1 MDSLVTITGSYSHS
15 VSFAMQQNYVPV
27 IRSLILQNT
36 GEQDLENLT
45 LSIRVEPAFAHDF
58 TRHIARIPAG
68 EKLELDDL
76 ALTLS
81 PIFLYELTEK
91 MVGSLFITVSRDD
104 TVLESITQTIELLAY
119 DQWSGT
125 QVMPE
130 LLSAFVT
137 PNHPRIAQILV
148 KAGQQLE
155 AWSGSPSFT
164 AYQTQNPNA
173 VRLQMAAI
181 YSALQSENIA
191 YCVPPASYG
200 QSGQR
205 VRLCDTLLQQ
215 KLGTCL
221 DLTMLYASC
230 LEQAGLHPLLV
241 LLKQHAFVGC
251 WLEECCFP
259 ECVQDDLS
267 LLTKRIAEGINEI
280 AVVECTAFVAGKSI
294 SFDDAAKAAE
304 NALAD
309 PDDFELCVDVKRCRG
324 GGLCP
329 IPLRQYKENGEL
341 CALTEE
347 DLRPARTIEDAGRP
361 QELELAG
368 KLTHVDHIPTTR
380 QKIWE
385 RKLLDLSLRNT
396 LLNFR
401 VTRNAIQLITYQLS
415 PLEDALSG
423 GQEFQMMARPKDFDN
438 SLRSNKIYEVRNQ
451 QDLLRHLTETEFA
464 NRRLRTFLDE
474 NEMAARVVG
483 LYRSA
488 RMSMEENGVNT
499 LYIALGFLK
508 WYETDVSQK
517 ERYAPLV
524 LLPID
529 IIRKSAQKGYVIR
542 VRDEEPQMN
551 ITLLEML
558 RADFGLT
565 ISGLDPLPMDESGV
579 DLKRVF
585 HIMRQAVM
593 NFPRWDVEELAFVGL
608 FSFSQFIM
616 WNDIR
621 NRSEDLKRSPVVASL
636 LCGKMEWEPD
646 SDFPPPDR
654 LDEEF
659 SPADI
664 ALPIS
669 ADSSQLSAICAAG
682 KENSFVLHGPPGTG
696 KSQTITN
703 MIANALFQGTSVLF
717 IAEKM
722 AALSV
727 VQKRLASIGLDPFCL
742 ELHSNRA
749 KKKDVLEQL
758 DAALSVGRQA
768 SPENYALQAQ
778 RLAESRQELNAF
790 VRELHAVRPY
800 GLTLYDAIARYE
812 QLRDAADVLS
822 IPTSYI
828 NDLTDE
834 RRLRILDLLEQLRVT
849 VSTCKGVNNHPLK
862 ALQPEAYSPVL
873 KENLTSMIPVYRQAL
888 TALRVDLTAFSRNT
902 GLEFT
907 YTAPHIRAAKKLYAF
922 LREAPSIPESLF
934 LYTDVPG
941 LRGSVITAV
950 SHGREAAGIRK
961 NLETVFEPAV
971 FTEPDVSAL
980 LREWKVADA
989 SWFLSKAMGQ
999 GKIRKL
1005 LQSYALEPKTYDKKQ
1020 TGVYLEQ
1027 LAAFRQHLQAAQEQ
1041 AAQLQSLFS
1050 SLWKPDGT
1058 ADDWNR
1064 LETVYQAA
1072 VTLLELVSELDVQQ
1086 PSAAR
1091 QALIQHQALR
1101 TAEFCARHTAALT
1114 SLEKHV
1120 DEWTQT
1126 ESNLS
1131 GTGGIDFSALQEAE
1145 DNWLSQGERLA
1156 VLWETHLE
1164 DLRDYCSYLSVR
1176 RQLCAESLAEI
1187 PASLE
1192 QGTLNADTVV
1202 AVAQKA
1208 LYRAC
1213 ILWTVEREPVLSGFN
1228 GTVFEQRIA
1237 HYKELA
1243 AQFEQ
1248 LSREELVARLSA
1260 KVPTTS
1266 ASFAASSEMGILQKA
1281 IRSGG
1286 RMLSIRKLFDSIPT
1300 LLRRLSPCMLMS
1312 PISVAQYI
1320 DPSYPPFDLVIFD
1333 EASQLPTCEA
1343 VGAIARGKHVIVV
1356 GDPKQL
1362 PPTSFFNTNQ
1372 VDEDNYDQEDLES
1385 ILDDCLALSMPQQHL
1400 LWHYRSRHESLIAFS
1415 NRQYYDNGLYTFP
1428 SPNDLESKVQLVPVD
1443 GYYDRGKTKQNR
1455 AEAEAVV
1462 AEILR
1467 RLRDPV
1473 LRTHSIGVVTFSA
1486 VQQNLIAD
1494 LLEKAFAEEPALD
1507 EWNTAM
1513 EEPLFIKNLENVQ
1526 GDERDCI
1533 LFSVGYGP
1541 DQQGNVALNFGP
1553 LNRDGGWRRLNVAV
1567 SRARQEMLVFSVL
1580 QPDQIDL
1587 SRTRA
1592 DGVAGLKAFLQFAKN
1607 GKGALPLKEGQ
1618 RSAATDALAD
1628 TIAEALRKQGY
1639 TVHTHIGC
1647 SAYQVDIGVVHPEH
1661 PERYL
1666 LGILCDGSQY
1676 RQAGTSRD
1684 RNLLQVSVLCSL
1696 GWRIHRVWCLDWWE
1710 NPEKE
1715 RKKIEEAIRRALE
1728 EPKTSV
1734 VSAEPP
1740 VVTEKVAVKPSTM
1753 ATEVSATYPADAPGL
1768 PVYERCVLTAHGMDS
1783 EAFYE
1788 PANNR
1793 LILSQ
1798 LIQVVQKEAPI
1809 SRTLLCRRVLE
1820 TWGMTRIGAR
1830 IDRRFEELL
1839 ASLRFPRTR
1848 AGDRLFFWDVTQDPL
1863 VYDEVRIP
1871 GQDDYR
1877 RNLEEIAPEEL
1888 AAAVRV
1894 VLEQQIGLS
1903 EEDLRREVTRL
1914 LGFART
1920 TEAMLPAL
1928 SAGLETAV
1936 KCGIA
1941 RREGDRIV
1949 LAEK

>member
-1 MDSLVTITGSYSHS
+1 MNAFLTITGVYSHS

-27 IRSLILQNT
+27 IHSLILENVSD
-36 GEQDLENLT
+36 QDLEDLT

-58 TRHIARIPAG
+58 NRRIDQIPAG
-68 EKLELDDL
+68 EKLELADL
-76 ALTLS
+76 DFPLS
-81 PIFLYELTEK
+81 STFLYGLTEK
-91 MVGSLFITVSRDD
+91 MVGSLFITVSQEN

-125 QVMPE
+125 QIMPE

-155 AWSGSPSFT
+155 NWSGSPSFT

-173 VRLQMAAI
+173 VRMQMAAI

-221 DLTMLYASC
+221 DLTLLYASC

-241 LLKQHAFVGC
+241 LLKQHAFIGC
-251 WLEECCFP
+251 WLEESCFS
-259 ECVQDDLS
+259 ECLQDDPS
-267 LLTKRIAEGINEI
+267 LLTKRIADGINEI

-294 SFDDAAKAAE
+294 SFDDAVKAAE
-304 NALAD
+304 NALANFEE
-309 PDDFELCVDVKRCRG
+309 FELCVDVKRCRG
-324 GGLCP
+324 GGIRP
-329 IPLRQYKENGEL
+329 IPLRQYKANGEL
-341 CALTEE
+341 CTPSEE
-347 DLRPARTIEDAGRP
+347 NLRPSKEIEDVNQP
-361 QELELAG
+361 QELEITD
-368 KLTHVDHIPTTR
+368 KLELVDHIPTTR

-401 VTRNAIQLITYQLS
+401 VTKNTIQLITYQLS
-415 PLEDALSG
+415 PLEDALSN

-438 SLRSNKIYEVRNQ
+438 SLRSNKMYEVQNQ
-451 QDLLRHLTETEFA
+451 QELLQYLTETEFA
-464 NRRLRTFLDE
+464 NHRLRTFLGE
-474 NEMAARVVG
+474 NEMAVRVVG
-483 LYRSA
+483 LYKAA
-488 RMSMEENGVNT
+488 RMSIEENGANT

-508 WYETDVSQK
+508 WYETDISQK

-542 VRDEEPQMN
+542 IRDEEPQMN

-565 ISGLDPLPMDESGV
+565 ISGLDPLPTDESGV
-579 DLKRVF
+579 DLKKVF
-585 HIMRQAVM
+585 RIVRQAVM

-621 NRSEDLKRSPVVASL
+621 NRSEELKRSPVVASL
-636 LCGKMEWEPD
+636 LSGKMEWVPD
-646 SDFPPPDR
+646 SNFPDPQR

-659 SPADI
+659 SPTDV

-682 KENSFVLHGPPGTG
+682 KGNSFVLHGPPGTG

-703 MIANALFQGTSVLF
+703 MIANALFQGKSVLF

-727 VQKRLASIGLDPFCL
+727 VQKRLASIGLEPFCL

-758 DAALSVGRQA
+758 NMALSVGRQA
-768 SPENYALQAQ
+768 SPENYLLQAQ
-778 RLAESRQELNAF
+778 RLQESRQELNDF
-790 VRELHAVRPY
+790 VRELHTVRPY
-800 GLTLYDAIARYE
+800 GLTLYDAICRYE
-812 QLRDAADVLS
+812 QLRDAPEGVN
-822 IPTSYI
+822 IPSSYI

-834 RRLRILDLLEQLRVT
+834 RRMRILDLLEQLKVT
-849 VSTCKGVNNHPLK
+849 VFACKGVNNHPLN
-862 ALQPEAYSPVL
+862 ALHPEAYSPAM
-873 KENLTSMIPVYRQAL
+873 KENLASMIPVYRQTL
-888 TALRVDLTAFSRNT
+888 IALRNDLMAFSQAT

-907 YTAPHIRAAKKLYAF
+907 YTAPHIQAVEKLRSF
-922 LREAPSIPESLF
+922 LSASPSIPESLF
-934 LYTDVPG
+934 QYTDLSG
-941 LRGSVITAV
+941 LNEPVSVAV
-950 SHGREAAGIRK
+950 SHGREAAELRQK
-961 NLETVFEPAV
+961 LETIFEPAV
-971 FTEPDVSAL
+971 FNDLDSAAL

-989 SWFLSKAMGQ
+989 SWFLPKAIGQ

-1005 LQSYALEPKTYDKKQ
+1005 LQSYALEPQNYDKKQ

-1027 LAAFRQHLQAAQEQ
+1027 LTAFRQHQQTVQEQ
-1041 AAQLQSLFS
+1041 AAQLQPLFG
-1050 SLWKPDGT
+1050 SLWKSNAT
-1058 ADDWNR
+1058 SDDWNR
-1064 LETVYQAA
+1064 LEIVYQAA
-1072 VTLLELVSELDVQQ
+1072 VSLLTLLAALHIQD
-1086 PSAAR
+1086 SAAR
-1091 QALIQHQALR
+1091 QTIIQHQVLQS
-1101 TAEFCARHTAALT
+1101 TEFYAHHTEMLT
-1114 SLEKHV
+1114 SLEKHMQ
-1120 DEWTQT
+1120 EWLQT
-1126 ESNLS
+1126 ENELS
-1131 GTGGIDFSALQEAE
+1131 KTGGIDFTVLQETE
-1145 DNWLSQGERLA
+1145 TNWPYQGEKLA
-1156 VLWETHLE
+1156 SMWQTHLE
-1164 DLRDYCSYLSVR
+1164 DLRDYCGYLSVR
-1176 RQLCAESLAEI
+1176 QRLCMDGLEQI
-1187 PASLE
+1187 PEALE
-1192 QGTLNADTVV
+1192 QGRLEADSVI

-1213 ILWTVEREPVLSGFN
+1213 IVWTMEQEPLLSSFN
-1228 GTVFEQRIA
+1228 GMVFEQRIA

-1243 AQFEQ
+1243 EQFEQ
-1248 LSREELVARLSA
+1248 LCRKELVAQLSA
-1260 KVPTTS
+1260 KVPSTS
-1266 ASFAASSEMGILQKA
+1266 ANFAASSEIGILQKA

-1362 PPTSFFNTNQ
+1362 PPTNFFNTNQ
-1372 VDEDNYDQEDLES
+1372 VDEDNYEQEDLES
-1385 ILDDCLALSMPQQHL
+1385 ILDDCLALGMPQEHL

-1415 NRQYYDNGLYTFP
+1415 NRQYYDNTLYTFP
-1428 SPNDLESKVQLVPVD
+1428 SPNDLESKVRLIPVD
-1443 GYYDRGKTKQNR
+1443 GYYDRGRTKQNL
-1455 AEAEAVV
+1455 AEAQAVV

-1467 RLRDPV
+1467 RLRDPS
-1473 LRTHSIGVVTFSA
+1473 LRTRSIGVVTFST

-1494 LLEKAFAEEPALD
+1494 LLEKAFAAEPALD

-1541 DQQGNVALNFGP
+1541 DQEGNVSLNFGP
-1553 LNRDGGWRRLNVAV
+1553 LNQDGGWRRLNVAV

-1580 QPDQIDL
+1580 QPEQIDL
-1587 SRTRA
+1587 SRTRS

-1607 GKGALPLKEGQ
+1607 GKSSLPLKEGQ
-1618 RSAATDALAD
+1618 RSIVPDALAD
-1628 TIAEALRKQGY
+1628 IVAQALRKHGY
-1639 TVHTHIGC
+1639 IVHTHIGC
-1647 SAYQVDIGVVHPEH
+1647 SAYQIDIGVVHPEH

-1666 LGILCDGSQY
+1666 LGILFDGRQY
-1676 RQAGTSRD
+1676 QQAGTSRD
-1684 RNLLQVSVLCSL
+1684 RNLLQVSVLISL
-1696 GWRIHRVWCLDWWE
+1696 GWRIHRVWSLDWWE

-1715 RKKIEEAIRRALE
+1715 IEKIKEAILRALE
-1728 EPKTSV
+1728 APETPSAPTELPASKEKITSK
-1734 VSAEPP
+1734 A
-1740 VVTEKVAVKPSTM
+1740 STV
-1753 ATEVSATYPADAPGL
+1753 ATEISAAQPADIFQP
-1768 PVYERCVLTAHGMDS
+1768 PIYERCELPAHGMDS
-1783 EAFYE
+1783 AAFYDT
-1788 PANNR
+1788 ANNR
-1793 LILSQ
+1793 MILSQ
-1798 LIQVVQKEAPI
+1798 LVQVVQKEAPI

-1820 TWGMTRIGAR
+1820 TWGMTRMGAR

-1839 ASLRFPRTR
+1839 ASLHFPHTNS
-1848 AGDRLFFWDVTQDPL
+1848 GDRIFFWDVTQNPQK
-1863 VYDEVRIP
+1863 YNEVRVP
-1871 GQDDYR
+1871 KQGDYR

-1888 AAAVRV
+1888 AAAIRL

-1903 EEDLRREVTRL
+1903 EEDLYREVTHL

-1920 TEAMLPAL
+1920 TEAMLPDL
-1928 SAGLETAV
+1928 SSGLKTAIQR
-1936 KCGIA
+1936 GFA

-1949 LAEK
+1949 LDEKG

>member
-1 MDSLVTITGSYSHS
+1 MDTLLTITGIYSHS

-27 IRSLILQNT
+27 IRSLILENT
-36 GEQDLENLT
+36 GDRDLEALT
-45 LSIRVEPAFAHDF
+45 LSIRVEPVFAHDF
-58 TRHIARIPAG
+58 TRRIARIPAG

-81 PIFLYELTEK
+81 PTFLYELTEK
-91 MVGSLFITVSRDD
+91 MVGSLFITVSQGDV
-104 TVLESITQTIELLAY
+104 VLESITQTIELLAY

-155 AWSGSPSFT
+155 NWSGSPSFT

-221 DLTMLYASC
+221 DLTLLYASC
-230 LEQAGLHPLLV
+230 LEQAGLHPLLI

-251 WLEECCFP
+251 WLEETCFP
-259 ECVQDDLS
+259 ECIQDDLS

-294 SFDDAAKAAE
+294 AFDDAEKAAAKALT
-304 NALAD
+304 N

-324 GGLCP
+324 GGLRP
-329 IPLRQYKENGEL
+329 VPLRQYKQNGEL
-341 CALTEE
+341 CALTKE
-347 DLRPARTIEDAGRP
+347 DLRLSKAIEDADRP
-361 QELELAG
+361 QELEMTG
-368 KLTHVDHIPTTR
+368 KLEHVDHIPITR

-401 VTRNAIQLITYQLS
+401 VTKNAIQLITYQLS

-438 SLRSNKIYEVRNQ
+438 SLRSNKIYEVQNQ

-483 LYRSA
+483 LYRA
-488 RMSMEENGVNT
+488 TRVSMEENGVNT

-558 RADFGLT
+558 RVDFGLT

-585 HIMRQAVM
+585 HTMRQAVM

-608 FSFSQFIM
+608 FSFSRFIM

-621 NRSEDLKRSPVVASL
+621 NRSEELKHSPVVASL
-636 LCGKMEWEPD
+636 LSGKMEWVPD
-646 SDFPPPDR
+646 NDFPAPDR

-659 SPADI
+659 TPADV

-682 KENSFVLHGPPGTG
+682 KGNSFVLHGPPGTG

-703 MIANALFQGTSVLF
+703 MIANALFQGKSVLF

-758 DAALSVGRQA
+758 NAALSVGHQA
-768 SPENYALQAQ
+768 PPENYALQAQ
-778 RLAESRQELNAF
+778 RLGEARQELNDF
-790 VRELHAVRPY
+790 VRQLHAVRPY
-800 GLTLYDAIARYE
+800 GLTLYDAISRYE
-812 QLRDAADVLS
+812 QLRDASDALS
-822 IPTSYI
+822 IPASYI

-834 RRLRILDLLEQLRVT
+834 RRLQILDLLQQLRVT
-849 VSTCKGVNNHPLK
+849 VSACKGVNNHPLN
-862 ALQPEAYSPVL
+862 ALQPEAYSPAL
-873 KENLTSMIPVYRQAL
+873 KENLAATIPAYRQAL
-888 TALRVDLTAFSRNT
+888 AALQDDLSAFSQAI

-907 YTAPHIRAAKKLYAF
+907 HTAPHIQAVEKLRSF
-922 LREAPSIPESLF
+922 LSGAPSIPESLF
-934 LYTDVPG
+934 LYTDLSG
-941 LRGSVITAV
+941 LRDSVSAAV
-950 SHGREAAGIRK
+950 SHGREAAGFRQK
-961 NLETVFEPAV
+961 LETVFEPAF
-971 FTEPDVSAL
+971 FTDLNPAAL
-980 LREWKVADA
+980 LREWKAADA
-989 SWFLSKAMGQ
+989 SWFLSKAIGQ
-999 GKIRKL
+999 GKIHKL
-1005 LQSYALEPKTYDKKQ
+1005 LQSYTLDPRTYDKKQ

-1027 LAAFRQHLQAAQEQ
+1027 LAAFRQHQEAAQKQ
-1041 AAQLQSLFS
+1041 AAQLQPLFG
-1050 SLWKPDGT
+1050 SLWMPDGT

-1072 VTLLELVSELDVQQ
+1072 VSLLGLLADLHIQEST
-1086 PSAAR
+1086 AR
-1091 QALIQHQALR
+1091 QTLIQQRVLQP
-1101 TAEFCARHTAALT
+1101 TEFCACHAAAFT

-1120 DEWTQT
+1120 KEWTQS
-1126 ESNLS
+1126 ENDLS
-1131 GTGGIDFSALQEAE
+1131 RTGNIDFTTLQETE
-1145 DNWLSQGERLA
+1145 INWPCRGEKLA
-1156 VLWETHLE
+1156 DLWETHLE

-1176 RQLCAESLAEI
+1176 CRLCAEGLAEI

-1192 QGTLNADTVV
+1192 QGILDTDTVV
-1202 AVAQKA
+1202 AAAQKA

-1213 ILWTVEREPVLSGFN
+1213 ILWTVEREPILSGFN
-1228 GTVFEQRIA
+1228 GTVFEQRIE
-1237 HYKELA
+1237 HYKELTS
-1243 AQFEQ
+1243 QFEA
-1248 LSREELVARLSA
+1248 LSREELIARLSA
-1260 KVPTTS
+1260 KVPTAS
-1266 ASFAASSEMGILQKA
+1266 AGFAASSEMGILQKA

-1372 VDEDNYDQEDLES
+1372 VDEDNYEQEDLES
-1385 ILDDCLALSMPQQHL
+1385 ILDDCLALSMPQEHL

-1428 SPNDLESKVQLVPVD
+1428 SPNDLESKVRFVSVD

-1462 AEILR
+1462 SEILH
-1467 RLRDPV
+1467 RLRNPS

-1580 QPDQIDL
+1580 QPEQIDL

-1618 RSAATDALAD
+1618 RSAVADALAD
-1628 TIAEALRKQGY
+1628 TVAEALRNQGY

-1676 RQAGTSRD
+1676 RQAGTAHD
-1684 RNLLQVSVLCSL
+1684 RNLLQVSVLGSL

-1715 RKKIEEAIRRALE
+1715 QEKIKEAIRRALE
-1728 EPKTSV
+1728 EPEIPAMSTEPPASTEKNTSKTSTV
-1734 VSAEPP
+1734 AAEIS
-1740 VVTEKVAVKPSTM
+1740 VAQ
-1753 ATEVSATYPADAPGL
+1753 PADTPQ
-1768 PVYERCVLTAHGMDS
+1768 PPIYERCALPAHGMDS
-1783 EAFYE
+1783 VAFYDT
-1788 PANNR
+1788 ANNR

-1820 TWGMTRIGAR
+1820 TWGMTRMGAR

-1839 ASLRFPRTR
+1839 ASLRFPRTN
-1848 AGDRLFFWDVTQDPL
+1848 AGNRLFFWDVTQNPL
-1863 VYDEVRIP
+1863 EYDEVRIP

-1936 KCGIA
+1936 QRGFA

>member
-1 MDSLVTITGSYSHS
+1 MDSLVAITGSYSHS

-27 IRSLILQNT
+27 IRSLILENT
-36 GEQDLENLT
+36 GEQDLEEVV

-58 TRHIARIPAG
+58 TRRIDRIPAG

-76 ALTLS
+76 ALNIS
-81 PIFLYELTEK
+81 PAFLYELTEK
-91 MVGSLFITVSRDD
+91 MVGSLFITLSHGDS
-104 TVLESITQTIELLAY
+104 VLESITQTIELLAY
-119 DQWSGT
+119 DQWTGT

-137 PNHPRIAQILV
+137 PNHPRIAQILA

-155 AWSGSPSFT
+155 TWSGAPSFT
-164 AYQTQNPNA
+164 AYQTRNPNA

-205 VRLCDTLLQQ
+205 IRLCDTLLQQ

-221 DLTMLYASC
+221 DLTLLYAGC
-230 LEQAGLHPLLV
+230 LEQAGLHPLLI
-241 LLKQHAFVGC
+241 LLRQHAFAGC
-251 WLEECCFP
+251 WQEESCFP
-259 ECVQDDLS
+259 ECVQDDPS

-294 SFDDAAKAAE
+294 AFDEASKAAE
-304 NALAD
+304 KALTS
-309 PDDFELCVDVKRCRG
+309 PGEFELCVDVKRCRG
-324 GGLCP
+324 GGLRP
-329 IPLRQYKENGEL
+329 IPLRRYKENGEL
-341 CALTEE
+341 CTIAEK
-347 DLRPARTIEDAGRP
+347 DLRPSKAIENTDRP
-361 QELELAG
+361 QELEMAG
-368 KLTHVDHIPTTR
+368 KLEHVDHIPTTR

-401 VTRNAIQLITYQLS
+401 VTKSAVQLIIYQLS
-415 PLEDALSG
+415 LLEDALSG
-423 GQEFQMMARPKDFDN
+423 GQEFQMMARPRDFDN
-438 SLRSNKIYEVRNQ
+438 SLRSNKIYEVQNQ
-451 QDLLRHLTETEFA
+451 QDLLRNLTETEFA
-464 NRRLRTFLDE
+464 NHRLRTFLDE
-474 NEMAARVVG
+474 SEMAARVVG
-483 LYRSA
+483 LYRAA
-488 RMSMEENGVNT
+488 RVSMEENGVNT

-593 NFPRWDVEELAFVGL
+593 NFPHWDVEEMAFVGL

-621 NRSEDLKRSPVVASL
+621 NRSEELKRSPVVASL
-636 LCGKMEWEPD
+636 LSGKMEWVPD
-646 SDFPPPDR
+646 SDFPAPNR

-659 SPADI
+659 TPADV

-682 KENSFVLHGPPGTG
+682 RGNSFVLHGPPGTG

-703 MIANALFQGTSVLF
+703 MIANALFQGKSVLF

-727 VQKRLASIGLDPFCL
+727 VQKRLASIGLAPFCL

-758 DAALSVGRQA
+758 DAALCVGRQA
-768 SPENYALQAQ
+768 SPENYVQQAR
-778 RLAESRQELNAF
+778 RLGEARRELNDF

-800 GLTLYDAIARYE
+800 GLTLYDAISRYE
-812 QLRDAADVLS
+812 QLRDASDALGV
-822 IPTSYI
+822 PAAYI

-834 RRLRILDLLEQLRVT
+834 RRLRFLDLLEQLRVT
-849 VSTCKGVNNHPLK
+849 VSACKGVENHPLG
-862 ALQPEAYSPVL
+862 ALQPEAYSPAL
-873 KENLTSMIPVYRQAL
+873 KESLASMISAYHKVLA
-888 TALRVDLTAFSRNT
+888 ALREDLASFSQAT

-907 YTAPHIRAAKKLYAF
+907 YTAQRIRTVDKLRAF
-922 LREAPSIPESLF
+922 LCKAPSIPESLL
-934 LYTDVPG
+934 LYTGLPG
-941 LRGSVITAV
+941 LCGTVTAAA
-950 SHGREAAGIRK
+950 SHGREAAGLRQT
-961 NLETVFEPAV
+961 LEPAFEPAI
-971 FTEPDVSAL
+971 FTDLDAAAL
-980 LREWKVADA
+980 LREWKVAGA
-989 SWFLSKAMGQ
+989 SWFLPKVIGQ

-1005 LQSYALEPKTYDKKQ
+1005 LRSYAADPKIYDKKR

-1027 LAAFRQHLQAAQEQ
+1027 LAAFRQHRQAVREQ
-1041 AAQLQSLFS
+1041 AEPFQPLFG
-1050 SLWKPDGT
+1050 SLWRPDGT

-1064 LETVYQAA
+1064 LENVYQAA
-1072 VTLLELVSELDVQQ
+1072 EALLELIAELHI
-1086 PSAAR
+1086 PAPAAR
-1091 QALIQHQALR
+1091 QALIQHAVLQ
-1101 TAEFCARHTAALT
+1101 TAEFRARHTAMFT

-1120 DEWTQT
+1120 EEWEQI
-1126 ESNLS
+1126 ERALS
-1131 GTGGIDFSALQEAE
+1131 ETGCIDFAALQETEA
-1145 DNWLSQGERLA
+1145 DWFMQGERLTKQ
-1156 VLWETHLE
+1156 WETHLE

-1176 RQLCAESLAEI
+1176 RRLCTEGMAEI
-1187 PASLE
+1187 PSSLE
-1192 QGTLNADTVV
+1192 QGILDAGTVV
-1202 AVAQKA
+1202 TAAQKA

-1213 ILWTVEREPVLSGFN
+1213 ILWTVEREPLLSGFN
-1228 GTVFEQRIA
+1228 GMVFEQRIA

-1260 KVPTTS
+1260 KVPAVS
-1266 ASFAASSEMGILQKA
+1266 ANFAASSEMGILQKA

-1320 DPSYPPFDLVIFD
+1320 DPAYPPFDLVIFD

-1343 VGAIARGKHVIVV
+1343 VGAIARGKHVVVV

-1362 PPTSFFNTNQ
+1362 PPTSFFSTNQ
-1372 VDEDNYDQEDLES
+1372 VDEDNYEQEDLES
-1385 ILDDCLALSMPQQHL
+1385 ILDDCLALSMPQEHL

-1415 NRQYYDNGLYTFP
+1415 NRQYYDNELYTFP
-1428 SPNDLESKVQLVPVD
+1428 SPNDLESKVRFVSVN
-1443 GYYDRGKTKQNR
+1443 GYYDRGKTRQNR

-1462 AEILR
+1462 TEILR
-1467 RLRDPV
+1467 RLRDPS
-1473 LRTHSIGVVTFSA
+1473 LRSCSIGVVTFSA

-1533 LFSVGYGP
+1533 FFSVGYGP
-1541 DQQGNVALNFGP
+1541 DQKGNVALNFGP

-1567 SRARQEMLVFSVL
+1567 SRARQEMLVFSAL
-1580 QPDQIDL
+1580 QPEQIDL

-1592 DGVAGLKAFLQFAKN
+1592 DGVAGLKAFLTFAKN

-1628 TIAEALRKQGY
+1628 IVAETLQHQGY

-1647 SAYQVDIGVVHPEH
+1647 SAYQVDIGVMHPEH

-1676 RQAGTSRD
+1676 RQAGTARD
-1684 RNLLQVSVLCSL
+1684 RNLLQVSVLGSL

-1710 NPEKE
+1710 NPGKE
-1715 RKKIEEAIRRALE
+1715 QQKIEEAIRRALE
-1728 EPKTSV
+1728 EPNTPAVPIEVPPSEEKITCG
-1734 VSAEPP
+1734 VSTVAAEFPISQP
-1740 VVTEKVAVKPSTM
+1740 AVAPELPLYEKCA
-1753 ATEVSATYPADAPGL
+1753 L
-1768 PVYERCVLTAHGMDS
+1768 PAHGMDS
-1783 EAFYE
+1783 EAFYDA
-1788 PANNR
+1788 ANNR
-1793 LILSQ
+1793 LLLSQ

-1809 SRTLLCRRVLE
+1809 SRTLLCKRVLE
-1820 TWGMTRIGAR
+1820 TWGMTRMGAR

-1839 ASLRFPRTR
+1839 TSLHFPCVNT
-1848 AGDRLFFWDVTQDPL
+1848 GTRLFFWNVTQNPQE
-1863 VYDEVRIP
+1863 YNEVRVP
-1871 GQDDYR
+1871 GQDGYR

-1888 AAAVRV
+1888 SVAVRV

-1903 EEDLRREVTRL
+1903 EEDLRREVTHL
-1914 LGFART
+1914 LGFSRT

-1928 SAGLETAV
+1928 SAGLETAIQR
-1936 KCGIA
+1936 GIA
-1941 RREGDRIV
+1941 RRDGDRIV
-1949 LAEK
+1949 LPEK

>member
-1 MDSLVTITGSYSHS
+1 MDTLLVITGTYSHS
-15 VSFAMQQNYVPV
+15 ISFAMQQNYVPV
-27 IRSLILQNT
+27 IHSLILENT
-36 GEQDLENLT
+36 GEGDLENVT
-45 LSIRVEPAFAHDF
+45 LSIRTEPAFAYDF
-58 TRHIARIPAG
+58 TRHIERIPAG
-68 EKLELDDL
+68 EKLELEDL
-76 ALTLS
+76 DLHLS
-81 PIFLYELTEK
+81 PTFLYGLTEK
-91 MVGSLFITVSRDD
+91 VVGSLFISVSQGDEI
-104 TVLESITQTIELLAY
+104 VESITQSIELLAY

-125 QVMPE
+125 QIMPE

-155 AWSGSPSFT
+155 NWSGSPSFT

-221 DLTMLYASC
+221 DLTLLYASC

-241 LLKQHAFVGC
+241 LMKQHAFVGC
-251 WLEECCFP
+251 WLEECCFS
-259 ECVQDDLS
+259 ECVQDDPS
-267 LLTKRIAEGINEI
+267 VLTKRIADGINEI

-294 SFDDAAKAAE
+294 SFDDAVKIAE
-304 NALAD
+304 NTLSNFDEFA
-309 PDDFELCVDVKRCRG
+309 LCVDVKRCRG
-324 GGLCP
+324 GGIRP

-341 CALTEE
+341 CALSEE
-347 DLRPARTIEDAGRP
+347 NLRPSKEMEKAEQP
-361 QELELAG
+361 QELEITD
-368 KLTHVDHIPTTR
+368 KVEFVDHIPTTR

-401 VTRNAIQLITYQLS
+401 VTKNTIQLITYQLS
-415 PLEDALSG
+415 LLEDALSG
-423 GQEFQMMARPKDFDN
+423 GQEFQIMARPKDFDN
-438 SLRSNKIYEVRNQ
+438 SLRSNKIYEVQNQ
-451 QDLLRHLTETEFA
+451 QDLLQSLTETEFT
-464 NRRLRTFLDE
+464 NHRLRTFLGE
-474 NEMAARVVG
+474 NEMASRVVG
-483 LYRSA
+483 LYKAA
-488 RMSMEENGVNT
+488 RVSIEENGANT

-508 WYETDVSQK
+508 WYETDISQK

-558 RADFGLT
+558 RTDFGLT

-585 HIMRQAVM
+585 RIVRQAVM
-593 NFPRWDVEELAFVGL
+593 SFSRWDVEELAFVGL

-621 NRSEDLKRSPVVASL
+621 NRSEELKRNPVVASL
-636 LCGKMEWEPD
+636 LSGKMEWVPD
-646 SDFPPPDR
+646 DDFPAPDG

-659 SPADI
+659 SPTDV

-682 KENSFVLHGPPGTG
+682 KGNSFVLHGPPGTG

-703 MIANALFQGTSVLF
+703 MIANALFQGKSVLF

-727 VQKRLASIGLDPFCL
+727 VQKRLASIGLAPFCL

-758 DAALSVGRQA
+758 DMALSVGRQA
-768 SPENYALQAQ
+768 PAEGYLPQAQ
-778 RLAESRQELNAF
+778 RLQESRQELNDF
-790 VRELHAVRPY
+790 VRELHTLRPY
-800 GLTLYDAIARYE
+800 GLTLYDAICHYE
-812 QLRDAADVLS
+812 PLRSASDVLH
-822 IPTSYI
+822 IPSSYV

-834 RRLRILDLLEQLRVT
+834 RRLGIFDLLEQLKITVT
-849 VSTCKGVNNHPLK
+849 ACKGVQDHPLK
-862 ALQPEAYSPVL
+862 ALHPEAYSPAL
-873 KENLTSMIPVYRQAL
+873 KEDLRSIIPSYRRVLAAL
-888 TALRVDLTAFSRNT
+888 QDDVTAFSQAT
-902 GLEFT
+902 GLEFSH
-907 YTAPHIRAAKKLYAF
+907 TASHLRTAEKLRSF
-922 LREAPSIPESLF
+922 LSGAPSIPEPLF
-934 LYTDVPG
+934 LCVNLSA
-941 LRGSVITAV
+941 LREPVCAAV
-950 SHGREAAGIRK
+950 SHGRDAAALRK
-961 NLETVFEPAV
+961 NLETVFEPAIFAEV
-971 FTEPDVSAL
+971 NAAAL
-980 LREWKVADA
+980 LREWKAADA
-989 SWFLSKAMGQ
+989 SWFLPKMMGQ

-1005 LQSYALEPKTYDKKQ
+1005 LQSYALDPRAYDKKQ
-1020 TGVYLEQ
+1020 TPAYLEQ
-1027 LAAFRQHLQAAQEQ
+1027 LAAFGQHQQAIQEQ
-1041 AAQLQSLFS
+1041 AAPLQPLFGL
-1050 SLWKPDGT
+1050 LWKPDGA
-1058 ADDWNR
+1058 ADDWNQ
-1064 LETVYQAA
+1064 LEIVYQAA
-1072 VTLLELVSELDVQQ
+1072 VSLLEILAELHMLE
-1086 PSAAR
+1086 PAAR
-1091 QALIQHQALR
+1091 QAVIQHQVLQPAAFCGYY
-1101 TAEFCARHTAALT
+1101 TAILT
-1114 SLEKHV
+1114 SLEKHME
-1120 DEWTQT
+1120 EWVQM
-1126 ESNLS
+1126 ESEL
-1131 GTGGIDFSALQEAE
+1131 GRVGGIDFVALQTAE
-1145 DNWLSQGERLA
+1145 ENWPCQGEKLA
-1156 VLWETHLE
+1156 GVWEAHIE
-1164 DLRDYCSYLSVR
+1164 DLRDYCGYLSVR
-1176 RQLCAESLAEI
+1176 RCLCAEGLEQI
-1187 PASLE
+1187 PEALE
-1192 QGTLNADTVV
+1192 QGSLDADTVV
-1202 AVAQKA
+1202 AAAQKS
-1208 LYRAC
+1208 LYHAC
-1213 ILWTVEREPVLSGFN
+1213 ILWTMEQVPSLSSFN
-1228 GTVFEQRIA
+1228 GMVFEQRIA

-1243 AQFEQ
+1243 TQFEQ
-1248 LSREELVARLSA
+1248 LSRKELVAQLSA
-1260 KVPTTS
+1260 KVPSTS
-1266 ASFAASSEMGILQKA
+1266 ANFAASSEIGILQKA

-1362 PPTSFFNTNQ
+1362 PPTNFFNTNQ
-1372 VDEDNYDQEDLES
+1372 IDEENYEQEDLES
-1385 ILDDCLALSMPQQHL
+1385 ILDDCLALGMPQEHL

-1415 NRQYYDNGLYTFP
+1415 NRQYYDNSLYTFP
-1428 SPNDLESKVQLVPVD
+1428 SPNDLESKVRFIPVD
-1443 GYYDRGKTKQNR
+1443 GYYDRGKTKQNV

-1462 AEILR
+1462 GEILR
-1467 RLRDPV
+1467 RLRDHS
-1473 LRTHSIGVVTFSA
+1473 LRTRSIGVVTFSI
-1486 VQQNLIAD
+1486 VQQNLISD
-1494 LLEKAFAEEPALD
+1494 LLEKAFAAEPALD

-1541 DQQGNVALNFGP
+1541 DQQGNVSLNFGP
-1553 LNRDGGWRRLNVAV
+1553 LNQDGGWRRLNVAV

-1580 QPDQIDL
+1580 QPEQIDL
-1587 SRTRA
+1587 SRTRS

-1607 GKGALPLKEGQ
+1607 GKGSLPLKEGQ
-1618 RSAATDALAD
+1618 QSAVPDALAD
-1628 TIAEALRKQGY
+1628 IVAHVLQNQGY
-1639 TVHTHIGC
+1639 IVHTHIGS

-1666 LGILCDGSQY
+1666 LGILFDGRQY

-1684 RNLLQVSVLCSL
+1684 RNLLQVSVLHSL
-1696 GWRIHRVWCLDWWE
+1696 GWRIHRVWSLDWWE

-1715 RKKIEEAIRRALE
+1715 TEKIKEAIQAALE
-1728 EPKTSV
+1728 EPETPAVCEEVPASPEKITSP
-1734 VSAEPP
+1734 A
-1740 VVTEKVAVKPSTM
+1740 STM
-1753 ATEVSATYPADAPGL
+1753 AAETPAAQWADVPQL
-1768 PVYERCVLTAHGMDS
+1768 PIYERCELPSHGMDS
-1783 EAFYE
+1783 GAFYDN
-1788 PANNR
+1788 ANNR
-1793 LILSQ
+1793 LLLSQ
-1798 LIQVVQKEAPI
+1798 LTQVVQKEAPI
-1809 SRTLLCRRVLE
+1809 SRTLLCKRVLE
-1820 TWGMTRIGAR
+1820 TWGMTRMGAR

-1839 ASLRFPRTR
+1839 ASLHFPQTNW
-1848 AGDRLFFWDVTQDPL
+1848 GDQIFFWDMTQNPL
-1863 VYDEVRIP
+1863 EYHEVRVP
-1871 GQDDYR
+1871 KQGGYR

-1894 VLEQQIGLS
+1894 VLEQQMGLS
-1903 EEDLRREVTRL
+1903 KDDLLREVSHL
-1914 LGFART
+1914 MGFSRT

-1928 SAGLETAV
+1928 SAGLETALQR
-1936 KCGIA
+1936 GFA
-1941 RREGDRIV
+1941 RREGERIV
-1949 LAEK
+1949 LMEKE

>member
-1 MDSLVTITGSYSHS
+1 MDTFLMITGTYSHS

-27 IRSLILQNT
+27 IRSLILENT
-36 GEQDLENLT
+36 GDRDLEDLT
-45 LSIRVEPAFAHDF
+45 LSIRVEPAFAHDLI
-58 TRHIARIPAG
+58 RRIARIPAG

-76 ALTLS
+76 ALILS
-81 PIFLYELTEK
+81 PTFLYELTEK
-91 MVGSLFITVSRDD
+91 MVGSLFIAVSQDD
-104 TVLESITQTIELLAY
+104 TVLESITQAIELLAY

-137 PNHPRIAQILV
+137 PNHPRIAQILA

-155 AWSGSPSFT
+155 TWSGSPSFT

-221 DLTMLYASC
+221 DLTLLYASC

-251 WLEECCFP
+251 WLEESCFP

-294 SFDDAAKAAE
+294 SFDDASKAAE
-304 NALAD
+304 KALANS
-309 PDDFELCVDVKRCRG
+309 DDFELCVDVKRCRG
-324 GGLCP
+324 GGLRP
-329 IPLRQYKENGEL
+329 VPMRQYKENGEL
-341 CALTEE
+341 CALTAE
-347 DLRPARTIEDAGRP
+347 DLRPSKAIENASRP
-361 QELELAG
+361 QELEMTG
-368 KLTHVDHIPTTR
+368 KLEHVDHIPTTR

-401 VTRNAIQLITYQLS
+401 VTKNAIQLITYQLS

-438 SLRSNKIYEVRNQ
+438 SLRSNKIYEVQNQ
-451 QDLLRHLTETEFA
+451 RDLLRHLTETEFT

-474 NEMAARVVG
+474 NEMAARVVS
-483 LYRSA
+483 LYRAA
-488 RMSMEENGVNT
+488 RVSMEENGVNT

-508 WYETDVSQK
+508 WYETDLSQK

-529 IIRKSAQKGYVIR
+529 IIRKSAQQGYVIR

-621 NRSEDLKRSPVVASL
+621 NRSEELKRSPVVASL
-636 LCGKMEWEPD
+636 LSGKMEWVPD
-646 SDFPPPDR
+646 SDFPAPDR

-682 KENSFVLHGPPGTG
+682 KGNSFVLHGPPGTG

-703 MIANALFQGTSVLF
+703 MIANALFQGKSVLF

-758 DAALSVGRQA
+758 DTALSVGRQTP
-768 SPENYALQAQ
+768 PENYALQAQ
-778 RLAESRQELNAF
+778 RLGESRQELNDF

-800 GLTLYDAIARYE
+800 GLTLYDAISRYE
-812 QLRDAADVLS
+812 QLRDASDALS
-822 IPTSYI
+822 IPAAYI

-849 VSTCKGVNNHPLK
+849 VTACKGVNNHPLE
-862 ALQPEAYSPVL
+862 ALQPEAYSPAL
-873 KENLTSMIPVYRQAL
+873 KENLTSRIPAYRQVLA
-888 TALRVDLTAFSRNT
+888 ALRDDLAAFSQTT

-907 YTAPHIRAAKKLYAF
+907 HTAPHIRTAEKLRAF
-922 LREAPSIPESLF
+922 LCGTPSIPESLF
-934 LYTDVPG
+934 LYTDLSG
-941 LRGSVITAV
+941 LGMSVNTAV
-950 SHGREAAGIRK
+950 SHGQEAAGLRQK
-961 NLETVFEPAV
+961 LEAVFEPAA
-971 FTEPDVSAL
+971 FTEPDAAAL

-1027 LAAFRQHLQAAQEQ
+1027 LAAFRQHQQAVQEQ
-1041 AAQLQSLFS
+1041 SAQLQPLFG
-1050 SLWKPDGT
+1050 SLWKLNGT
-1058 ADDWNR
+1058 ADDWDQ
-1064 LETVYQAA
+1064 LKTVYQAA
-1072 VTLLELVSELDVQQ
+1072 VSLLGLLDELHIQN
-1086 PSAAR
+1086 PTAR
-1091 QALIQHQALR
+1091 QILIQHQVLQS
-1101 TAEFCARHTAALT
+1101 AEFCACHTALLA
-1114 SLEKHV
+1114 SLEKHMA
-1120 DEWTQT
+1120 EWTQT
-1126 ESNLS
+1126 ESDLS
-1131 GTGGIDFSALQEAE
+1131 KIGSIDFTALQEAE
-1145 DNWLSQGERLA
+1145 TDWLSRGEELA
-1156 VLWETHLE
+1156 ALWETHLE

-1176 RQLCAESLAEI
+1176 RQLCVEGLSEI
-1187 PASLE
+1187 PVSLE
-1192 QGTLNADTVV
+1192 QGSLDAGTVI
-1202 AVAQKA
+1202 AAAQKT

-1213 ILWTVEREPVLSGFN
+1213 ILWTVEREPLLSGFN

-1286 RMLSIRKLFDSIPT
+1286 RMLSIRKLFDGIPT

-1343 VGAIARGKHVIVV
+1343 VGAIARGKYVIVV

-1372 VDEDNYDQEDLES
+1372 VDEDNYEQEDLES
-1385 ILDDCLALSMPQQHL
+1385 ILDDCLALSMPQEHL

-1428 SPNDLESKVQLVPVD
+1428 SPNDLESKVRFVSVD

-1507 EWNTAM
+1507 EWNTSM

-1580 QPDQIDL
+1580 QPEQIDL

-1618 RSAATDALAD
+1618 RSAVADALAD
-1628 TIAEALRKQGY
+1628 TVAEALRNKGY

-1684 RNLLQVSVLCSL
+1684 RNLLQVSVLGSL

-1715 RKKIEEAIRRALE
+1715 REKIEDAIRRALE
-1728 EPKTSV
+1728 EPETPIASSEPSV
-1734 VSAEPP
+1734 AMEKLTGKASTVAAEIP
-1740 VVTEKVAVKPSTM
+1740 ASQ
-1753 ATEVSATYPADAPGL
+1753 PADTPELSFYECCAL
-1768 PVYERCVLTAHGMDS
+1768 PAHGMDS
-1783 EAFYE
+1783 EAFYDT
-1788 PANNR
+1788 ANNR

-1820 TWGMTRIGAR
+1820 TWGMTRMGAR

-1839 ASLRFPRTR
+1839 ASLRFPRTN
-1848 AGDRLFFWDVTQDPL
+1848 AGNRLFFWDVTQNPHE
-1863 VYDEVRIP
+1863 YDEVRVP

-1936 KCGIA
+1936 RRGIA
-1941 RREGDRIV
+1941 LRDGDRIV